1 MIFNQLKSSLQ
12 RNLGDLTSA
21 NERLASGKKINKPSD
36 NVISTARAMDYKFAL
51 NNIEQYKRN
60 IDDAINHLEFGE
72 KIMNSVSDALMRAK
86 ELSIQA
92 RDGSLNDS
100 NRFAIAKEVEQ
111 IRDHLLNLSAS
122 KLRGRYV
129 FSGFKT
135 DTRPFVF
142 NPVTSDY
149 DYQGDSGSINV
160 IIDKGTTMGI
170 NIPGNNAFS
179 TGGVTYFK
187 MLDDLRISLQNNDSG
202 GIQASLGSINDS
214 LEQVINVTAEIGAR
228 LNRLDDQ
235 INRLNDNSLSFKTL
249 LSNTEDNDIAEAITE
264 ITKTQTVLEAL
275 RASSARIMSQSLLD
289 FLR

>member
-12 RNLGDLTSA
+12 KNLFDLSSA
-21 NERLASGKKINKPSD
+21 NEKLASGKRISKPSD
-36 NVISTARAMDYKFAL
+36 DVIGTARAMDYKLAL

-60 IDDAINHLEFGE
+60 IDDAINHLEFSE
-72 KIMNSVSDALMRAK
+72 KIMNSVSDSLIRAK
-86 ELSIQA
+86 ELSIQGA
-92 RDGSLNDS
+92 AGALGDS
-100 NRFAIAKEVEQ
+100 DRLALAKEVEQ
-111 IRDHLLNLSAS
+111 LRDHLLNLSAS
-122 KLRGRYV
+122 KLRGRYI

-135 DTRPFVF
+135 DISPFDPTTF
-142 NPVTSDY
+142 DY
-149 DYQGDSGSINV
+149 LGDSGSINV

-187 MLDDLRISLQNNDSG
+187 MLDDLRISLQNNDSA
-202 GIQASLGSINDS
+202 GIQASVGLINDG
-214 LEQVINVTAEIGAR
+214 LEQVINVTAEIGAK

-235 INRLNDNSLSFKTL
+235 INRLDDNTLSLKTL
-249 LSNTEDNDIAEAITE
+249 LSNVEDTDIAEAITE

-275 RASSARIMSQSLLD
+275 RASSSRVMSQSLLD